1 MRFKNKNNERN
12 QGSKVTWSSSGA
24 SRLLVLVIMFGDCG
38 SGASWHPYPCAP
50 ESI

>member
-24 SRLLVLVIMFGDCG
+24 SRLLVLVIIFGDCG
-38 SGASWHPYPCAP
+38 SGAS
-50 ESI
+50 